1 MHPIT
6 PIIYAHFEGIYSM
19 LCARIGI
26 TAEDLAEEF
35 GVLMYNPM
43 NKEFVGMGA
52 VLLNILVKVGVEI
65 EAQDFSTEK
74 ICGEGNYLMG
84 FRGRTNEALLKP
96 MDWYMVEFTPIKEHP
111 NKDRIVNVYKSSYK
125 D

>member
-1 MHPIT
+1 MHPMT

-26 TAEDLAEEF
+26 KAEDLSEEF
-35 GVLMYNPM
+35 GVLMYNP
-43 NKEFVGMGA
+43 NHKEFVGMGA

-65 EAQDFSTEK
+65 EMQDFSKEK
-74 ICGEGNYLMG
+74 FCGEGNYLLG
-84 FRGRTNEALLKP
+84 FRGKTNSRLFRN
-96 MDWYMVEFTPIKEHP
+96 MDWYMVEYSPVPNYP
-111 NKDRIVNVYKSSYK
+111 NKDKIVNVYKCSYK

>member
-35 GVLMYNPM
+35 GVLVYNPM
-43 NKEFVGMGA
+43 K
-52 VLLNILVKVGVEI
+52 
-65 EAQDFSTEK
+65 
-74 ICGEGNYLMG
+74 
-84 FRGRTNEALLKP
+84 
-96 MDWYMVEFTPIKEHP
+96 
-111 NKDRIVNVYKSSYK
+111 KSL
-125 D
+125 

>member
-65 EAQDFSTEK
+65 EVQDFSLEK
-74 ICGEGNYLMG
+74 ICGEG
-84 FRGRTNEALLKP
+84 
-96 MDWYMVEFTPIKEHP
+96 
-111 NKDRIVNVYKSSYK
+111 RIVNVYKSSYK